1 MAQYGLKGV
10 LQVNQYRDF
19 DNYLKEYPSSD
30 GFFGKYGGNYLDDP
44 ELIRAFN
51 EYVKNDTYPVYAV
64 YDDGTEELIEL
75 YSDDDPPE
83 ELVGG
88 PETPLEE
95 SEATQILTVTKETI
109 AVPRA
114 SEQEND
120 YRFVTSYTPVK
131 TGYHLL
137 GVVGFRVLGTS
148 NVVPFRVAYESGVV
162 TVGLRNVTTTQLNS
176 VNLKLYLLWMADSWT
191 TEQPA
196 RTLLQAPAQEGNED
210 NDDELYE
217 S

>member
-1 MAQYGLKGV
+1 MYFYAVTGKQNVKNITETTNDEGEIV
-10 LQVNQYRDF
+10 LVTTITEVDVKKVITQKQ
-19 DNYLKEYPSSD
+19 
-30 GFFGKYGGNYLDDP
+30 
-44 ELIRAFN
+44 AN
-51 EYVKNDTYPVYAV
+51 EYVKNDVYPVYVV
-64 YDDGTEELIEL
+64 YDDGTEELMDL

-120 YRFVTSYTPVK
+120 YRFVTSYTPTK

-196 RTLLQAPAQEGNED
+196 RTLLQASTQEGNED
-210 NDDELYE
+210 DDDELYE